1 MDIDR
6 AGIVQGVEVRRD
18 LIWDLSRRIYQH
30 PEMGYSETLASDW
43 IAGILGDAG
52 FRVSRPVA
60 GLATAFMAVK
70 KGCAPGPRVALFA
83 EYDALP
89 ELGHGCGHNF
99 IAAAS
104 VGAALALAGM
114 MDNAGGELMVL
125 GCPAEE
131 GCVEGAGGKVIL
143 LEKGCLSGV
152 DAALMV
158 HPGAKTIV
166 EATSAERVALR
177 LTYRGKA
184 GHAGSRN
191 SRGVN
196 ALDAAIET
204 FNAWKELNREMG
216 QDVLIHGIISKGGV
230 SPNIIPDLA
239 EVMVYLR
246 SSSGGNLPEL
256 ETRARAC
263 ATRAA
268 RAAGARVEFAYCA
281 RTYLCMRTNVPLA
294 MAFSSNLQNLKV
306 KIHDHAGASMGST
319 DMGNV
324 SQKVPSVH
332 AYLSLG
338 GRVPPAHTR
347 EFGAATLRPGGLRA
361 TVTAAKALALTAWDV
376 LVIPELVKEIRMFH
390 KSRR

>member
-1 MDIDR
+1 MDTGR
-6 AGIVQGVEVRRD
+6 MGIVQGVEARRES
-18 LIWDLSRRIYQH
+18 IWDLSRRIYH
-30 PEMGYSETLASDW
+30 NPEMGYSEVLASEW
-43 IAGILGDAG
+43 IAGILQDAG
-52 FRVSRPVA
+52 FHVTRPVA
-60 GLATAFMAVK
+60 GLATAFLALK
-70 KGCAPGPRVALFA
+70 EGRAPGPRVALLA

-114 MDNAGGELMVL
+114 MDGAGGELIVL

-131 GCVEGAGGKVIL
+131 GCVEGAGGKVVL
-143 LEKGCLSGV
+143 LEKGCFHKV

-158 HPGAKTIV
+158 HPGAKTTV
-166 EATSAERVALR
+166 EATSAGRVALR
-177 LTYRGKA
+177 LTFRGKA

-191 SRGVN
+191 NRGVN

-204 FNAWKELNREMG
+204 FNAWKALNREMG
-216 QDVLIHGIISKGGV
+216 EGILIHGIISKGGV

-239 EVMVYLR
+239 EVLVYLR
-246 SSSGGNLPEL
+246 SSCGAQLHEL
-256 ETRARAC
+256 EARAKAC
-263 ATRAA
+263 ATQAA
-268 RAAGARVEFAYCA
+268 RAIGVRVEFAYCA
-281 RTYLCMRTNVPLA
+281 HTYLCMKTNVPLA
-294 MAFSSNLQNLKV
+294 TAFAGNLRDLKV
-306 KIHDHAGASMGST
+306 KMHERAETSMGST

-324 SQKVPSVH
+324 SQRVPSVH

-361 TVTAAKALALTAWDV
+361 TITAAKVLALTAWDV
-376 LVIPELVKEIRMFH
+376 LSRPELVKEIHAFH
-390 KSRR
+390 ESHP